1 MSENRIEQ
9 IYDMVT
15 QLIKIV
21 GNTTV
26 AIEELREG
34 QIRLEKKQDI
44 LEKNQENIILAIE
57 ELREGQIRLEKRQE
71 NLEKRQ
77 ENLEKNQEN
86 LEKRQ
91 ESLEKNQ
98 EKFKLELLEKLDT
111 LDNAVD
117 YLAYKFLEHDMKI
130 FGQKHKKAASD

>member
-34 QIRLEKKQDI
+34 QQR
-44 LEKNQENIILAIE
+44 LEKNQENTNVAIE
-57 ELREGQIRLEKRQE
+57 ELRQGQQR
-71 NLEKRQ
+71 
-77 ENLEKNQEN
+77 LEKNQEN
-86 LEKRQ
+86 TNVAIEKLREGQ
-91 ESLEKNQ
+91 QRLEKNQ
-98 EKFKLELLEKLDT
+98 EKFKPEILDKLDT
-111 LDNAVD
+111 LDNEVD
-117 YLAYKFLEHDMKI
+117 YLAHKFLEHDMKI
-130 FGQKHKKAASD
+130 FGQKHKKVVRD

>member
-34 QIRLEKKQDI
+34 QQRLEKRQEN
-44 LEKNQENIILAIE
+44 LEKNQENIIVAIE
-57 ELREGQIRLEKRQE
+57 ELREGQQRLEKRQE

-77 ENLEKNQEN
+77 ENLEKNQE
-86 LEKRQ
+86 R
-91 ESLEKNQ
+91 
-98 EKFKLELLEKLDT
+98 FKLEIFEKLDT
-111 LDNAVD
+111 LDNAVN
-117 YLAYKFLEHDMKI
+117 YLAHKSLEHDIKI
-130 FGQKHKKAASD
+130 FGQKPKKVLRD

>member
-34 QIRLEKKQDI
+34 QERLEQR
-44 LEKNQENIILAIE
+44 QENMAVAIE
-57 ELREGQIRLEKRQE
+57 ELREGQKRLEKRQE

-86 LEKRQ
+86 
-91 ESLEKNQ
+91 
-98 EKFKLELLEKLDT
+98 FKLEIIEKIDT
-111 LDNAVD
+111 LDNTVD
-117 YLAYKFLEHDMKI
+117 YLAYKFLEHDIKI
-130 FGQKHKKAASD
+130 FGQKHKKIARD